1 MKKKGNLKCVIL
13 CMDDLLICQEWET
26 SEIDS
31 LQGQG
36 LLGGMFSAELSI
48 ILLVLVQSD

>member
-1 MKKKGNLKCVIL
+1 VE
-13 CMDDLLICQEWET
+13 DLLIWQEQRT
-26 SEIDS
+26 AKIDS
-31 LQGQG
+31 LQEDG